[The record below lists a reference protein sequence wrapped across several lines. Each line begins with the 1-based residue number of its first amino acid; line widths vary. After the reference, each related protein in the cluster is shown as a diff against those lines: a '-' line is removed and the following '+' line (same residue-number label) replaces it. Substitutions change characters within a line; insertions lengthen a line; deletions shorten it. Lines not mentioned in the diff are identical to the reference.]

1 MKKERV
7 MNNSK
12 AILLEREE
20 ILPGV
25 FRFLLYSP
33 DISRDAL
40 PGQFVQLETDDG
52 PFPVTRRP
60 FTFNRCSPEKGEF
73 EIVFDVVGRG
83 TRIMS
88 ESRVDDHLGVLG
100 PLGNGYRPDPGKWLL
115 VGGGM
120 GAAGF
125 PFLCR
130 NVDVALTC
138 IGAVSGERVLLVGD
152 GDVRIITEDGSLGE
166 KGLVTDL
173 LRGVSWDD
181 ISNVAVCGPLP
192 MMDAVFRSIPSSH
205 SSRVQVSAE
214 SNMGC
219 GWGVCEGCV
228 IPAAGGGYLKCC
240 TDGPVFRGNDIDW
253 KKWIE
258 VIQG

>member
-1 MKKERV
+1 MKNERV
-7 MNNSK
+7 MNNIK
-12 AILLEREE
+12 AVLLEREE

-25 FRFLLYSP
+25 FRFLLHSP
-33 DISRDAL
+33 EISRDAL

-60 FTFNRCSPEKGEF
+60 FTFNRCSPEKGQF

-83 TRIMS
+83 TGIMS
-88 ESRVDDHLGVLG
+88 ESREGDRLGVLG

-130 NVDVALTC
+130 NVDVAVTC
-138 IGAVSGERVLLVGD
+138 I
-152 GDVRIITEDGSLGE
+152 
-166 KGLVTDL
+166 
-173 LRGVSWDD
+173 
-181 ISNVAVCGPLP
+181 
-192 MMDAVFRSIPSSH
+192 H
-205 SSRVQVSAE
+205 SSRVQVSTE

-240 TDGPVFRGNDIDW
+240 TDGPVFMGNDIDW
-253 KKWIE
+253 KRWIE